1 MHQQVKVLKETKSIS
16 IDTDPYCCKI
26 TIKRVDRI
34 GDIAGR
40 HIPREL
46 SRFVFYFIY
55 EKGLVTGTAPDITP
69 RSSPI
74 KEGGL
79 EIPILMPFVHKIN
92 AKFNRMKIFV
102 IKKNTS
108 GAWKIQI

>member
-16 IDTDPYCCKI
+16 IDIDPYCCKI

-34 GDIAGR
+34 GDIAVG

-46 SRFVFYFIY
+46 SRFVFYFIH
-55 EKGLVTGTAPDITP
+55 EKGSVTGTAPNITP

-108 GAWKIQI
+108 NA